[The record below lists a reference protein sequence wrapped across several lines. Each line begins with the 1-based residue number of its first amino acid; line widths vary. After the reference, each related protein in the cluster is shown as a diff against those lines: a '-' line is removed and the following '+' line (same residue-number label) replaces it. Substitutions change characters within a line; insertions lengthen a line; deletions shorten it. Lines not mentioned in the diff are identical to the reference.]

1 MAVLTNTTSVNDR
14 VKVNKMIKYK
24 RRTINQK
31 TELHDKYFVVY
42 EDIEA
47 ILDMVVKAAVDAGAD
62 KDKLMEFFSEKD

>member
-1 MAVLTNTTSVNDR
+1 
-14 VKVNKMIKYK
+14 MIKYK

-31 TELHDKYFVVY
+31 PDLHDKYFVVY

-62 KDKLMEFFSEKD
+62 KDKLMEFFSDE